1 MSKLF
6 VYGSLLDDKIRERVL
21 NKQINGVEDE
31 LRGFRVDNHSFLT
44 SFPSVY
50 RDKDEIAK
58 GKVFEV
64 DEKDIKRL
72 DTYETQFYRRI
83 KVKTMNGIE
92 CETYMDS
99 HY

>member
-6 VYGSLLDDKIRERVL
+6 VYGSLLDDTVRERVL
-21 NKQINGVEDE
+21 NKQIEGEEDSV
-31 LRGFRVDNHSFLT
+31 RGFRVDTHSFLT

-64 DEKDIKRL
+64 TEKDLKRL
-72 DTYETQFYRRI
+72 DTYETKFYRRI
-83 KVKTMNGIE
+83 KVKTMNGHE